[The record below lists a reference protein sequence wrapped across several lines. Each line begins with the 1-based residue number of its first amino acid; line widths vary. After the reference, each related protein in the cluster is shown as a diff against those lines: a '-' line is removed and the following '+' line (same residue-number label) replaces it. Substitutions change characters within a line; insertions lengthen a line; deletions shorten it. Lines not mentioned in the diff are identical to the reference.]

1 MSIMIKNLD
10 MPIGCQECKF
20 FQKHMFGNG
29 LDYSYSCILGA
40 KEFPMPWI
48 KQLDHRA
55 VDCPIIEAD
64 KSESE
69 GKK

>member
-10 MPIGCQECKF
+10 MPTGCQKCKF
-20 FQKHMFGNG
+20 FRKHING
-29 LDYSYSCILGA
+29 LNYSYSCFLGA

-48 KQLDHRA
+48 RQLDNRA

-64 KSESE
+64 KAESE
-69 GKK
+69 DKE